1 MENII
6 DTLFGNMIF
15 SNIYF
20 VDSNPGEVETIEIKK
35 INSEVKEITKKQT
48 FNLVES
54 EIGNDGLPSLKI
66 RELIKNRLIVLMNFN
81 SKNTE
86 FKYFNVG
93 FLKGLFYKKNPKRL
107 LDQVNQFKEKAD
119 WIITSE
125 DIIKELS
132 SLEEFE
138 SLSGYG
144 DIRLVGKIGETMVFK
159 MMDIENTIYLG
170 KKESITAVFNRNLQQ
185 GKSGVMI
192 EYLLTANDKVE
203 KIMVF

>member
-20 VDSNPGEVETIEIKK
+20 VESNPAEVETIEIKK
-35 INSEVKEITKKQT
+35 VNSEIKEISKKQT
-48 FNLVES
+48 FKLLRS
-54 EIGNDGLPSLKI
+54 EITNDGLLSLKI
-66 RELIKNRLIVLMNFN
+66 RELIKHRLIVLLNFN
-81 SKNTE
+81 SRNTE
-86 FKYFNVG
+86 FKYFKVG
-93 FLKGLFYKKNPKRL
+93 FLKGFFYKKNPKKIL
-107 LDQVNQFKEKAD
+107 EKINQFRDSD

-125 DIIKELS
+125 NIINELS

-159 MMDIENTIYLG
+159 MMDIENAIYIG
-170 KKESITAVFNRNLQQ
+170 KKESITAVFNRNILQENNNIL
-185 GKSGVMI
+185 I
-192 EYLLTANDKVE
+192 EHLLTANDRVE
-203 KIMVF
+203 KIMVL

>member
-20 VDSNPGEVETIEIKK
+20 VESNPAQVETIEIKK
-35 INSEVKEITKKQT
+35 VNSEIKEISKKQT
-48 FNLVES
+48 FELLRS
-54 EIGNDGLPSLKI
+54 EISNDGLPSLKI
-66 RELIKNRLIVLMNFN
+66 RELIKYRLIVLMNFN
-81 SKNTE
+81 SRNTE

-93 FLKGLFYKKNPKRL
+93 FFKGLFYKKNPKKL
-107 LDQVNQFKEKAD
+107 LEKINQFRDSD

-125 DIIKELS
+125 NIINELY

-159 MMDIENTIYLG
+159 MMDIENAIYIG
-170 KKESITAVFNRNLQQ
+170 KKESITAVFNRNLLQE
-185 GKSGVMI
+185 KNNILI
-192 EYLLTANDKVE
+192 EYLLTANDRVE
-203 KIMVF
+203 KIMVL